1 MTTNMQGS
9 HEATLKQ
16 SAIRKKL
23 WGRGACFHGER
34 RRETRRKIFGRRS
47 AKMEQSLQN
56 PVHRRRAWVQNQCC
70 TINEGGVR
78 E

>member
-1 MTTNMQGS
+1 MTTNMQGN

-23 WGRGACFHGER
+23 LGMGAWFHGEM

-56 PVHRRRAWVQNQCC
+56 PVHRRRA
-70 TINEGGVR
+70 
-78 E
+78 